1 MEKTMEHQKKVIISK
16 RAELAAKGGH
26 PWIYGTEIEHADE
39 GIEAGDIVRVES
51 KKGEIRGKRFL
62 QSALEDHRPH
72 FFDECE

>member
-1 MEKTMEHQKKVIISK
+1 MEHLKKVIISK

-51 KKGEIRGKRFL
+51 KKGKFVGSGFYK
-62 QSALEDHRPH
+62 SALEDHRPH